1 MSKTSVGGGQ
11 TEGANRRYAPPSAN
25 AVSEHEHILI
35 ETTSPEATAGPSPLA
50 SDGLNGVVTKTRNLT
65 DWYLS
70 LSRGARIPDRTWS
83 ADTPLFAAV
92 LAVYSAIDRYLL
104 IRIDLAR
111 EVSTARSRRQ
121 APVAEQVARRA
132 INAVVTILRTR
143 GEGPEYVLVR
153 LKEVLATLPRSE
165 YDTWQAVREQVIRW
179 AIESYYAPDLPAESG
194 P

>member
-1 MSKTSVGGGQ
+1 VSKTRVDAGQ
-11 TEGANRRYAPPSAN
+11 PEVASRRYAPPSPSG
-25 AVSEHEHILI
+25 VSQHEHILI
-35 ETTSPEATAGPSPLA
+35 ETYHEPTPGASPLA
-50 SDGLNGVVTKTRNLT
+50 ADGMNGIVTKTRNLT

-70 LSRGARIPDRTWS
+70 LSRGARIADRTWS
-83 ADTPLFAAV
+83 ADTPLFSAV

-179 AIESYYAPDLPAESG
+179 AIESYYAPDPPAESG
-194 P
+194 Q